1 MTKTQLLTT
10 RAPELLAE
18 FMDQTMHILQ
28 HQGGLP
34 AEQAAHLALS
44 IVSCLAETHGG
55 ERVPKGNWNG
65 RSPMWF
71 QLAERD
77 WNIYQEYKG
86 NNWQEVCARHGIS
99 KPRLYQILAVI
110 RKLIASER
118 LSPAQQK
125 RPAPGF

>member
-1 MTKTQLLTT
+1 
-10 RAPELLAE
+10 
-18 FMDQTMHILQ
+18 MHILQ
-28 HQGGLP
+28 HQGGVP
-34 AEQAAHLALS
+34 AEQAASLALA
-44 IVSCLAETHGG
+44 IVTCLAETHGG

-77 WNIYQEYKG
+77 WNIYREYNG
-86 NNWQEVCARHGIS
+86 NNWQEVCAKHNIS
-99 KPRLYQILAVI
+99 RARLYQILAVI

-118 LSPAQQK
+118 PALTPQK